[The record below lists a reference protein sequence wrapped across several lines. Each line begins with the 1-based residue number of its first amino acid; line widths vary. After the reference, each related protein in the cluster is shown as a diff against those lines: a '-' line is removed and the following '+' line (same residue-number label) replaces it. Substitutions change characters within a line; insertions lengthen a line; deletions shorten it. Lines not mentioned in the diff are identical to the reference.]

1 MAASNIEQFDEIAGK
16 TFAMLYEAFPIP
28 IELPLEEYTVH
39 GSASEDRG
47 DGVEAMTEEA
57 SLIMASWSW
66 LVEADYIDA
75 NVQDDIGL
83 KEAVLSAKGIS
94 ILKSMALPYTLTLGY
109 RLTTA
114 IAEGDQDQ
122 IRTLASMAIGF
133 GINAL
138 K

>member
-1 MAASNIEQFDEIAGK
+1 MPIDIA
-16 TFAMLYEAFPIP
+16 
-28 IELPLEEYTVH
+28 LEEYTVH

-47 DGVEAMTEEA
+47 DGIEAMTEEA

-83 KEAVLSAKGIS
+83 KEAVLSSKGIS
-94 ILKSMALPYTLTLGY
+94 ILKSMALPHTLTLGY

-114 IAEGDQDQ
+114 IDEGDHDKV
-122 IRTLASMAIGF
+122 RTFASMAIGF

>member
-1 MAASNIEQFDEIAGK
+1 MTTSNIEQFDMIAGK
-16 TFAMLYEAFPIP
+16 TFAALYQAFPMP
-28 IELPLEEYTVH
+28 IDIALEEYTVH

-47 DGVEAMTEEA
+47 DGIEAMTEEA

-83 KEAVLSAKGIS
+83 KEAVLSAKGLS
-94 ILKSMALPYTLTLGY
+94 ILKSMPSPFTTPIGE
-109 RLTTA
+109 RLISA
-114 IAEGDQDQ
+114 IQENHEYN
-122 IRTLASMAIGF
+122 IKTLASMALSV

>member
-1 MAASNIEQFDEIAGK
+1 
-16 TFAMLYEAFPIP
+16 
-28 IELPLEEYTVH
+28 
-39 GSASEDRG
+39 
-47 DGVEAMTEEA
+47 MTEEA

-94 ILKSMALPYTLTLGY
+94 ILKSMAMPYTLTLGY

-114 IAEGDQDQ
+114 IDEGDLC
-122 IRTLASMAIGF
+122 INNEFYYFAAWFLCCLLATQVSKTEQYPMKVKM
-133 GINAL
+133 L
-138 K
+138 

>member
-1 MAASNIEQFDEIAGK
+1 MTTSNIEQFDMIAGK
-16 TFAMLYEAFPIP
+16 TFAALYQAFPMP
-28 IELPLEEYTVH
+28 IDIALEEYTVH

-47 DGVEAMTEEA
+47 DGIEAMTEEA

-66 LVEADYIDA
+66 LVEEDYIDA

-83 KEAVLSAKGIS
+83 KEAVLSAKGLS
-94 ILKSMALPYTLTLGY
+94 ILKSMPSPFTTPIGE
-109 RLTTA
+109 RLISA
-114 IAEGDQDQ
+114 IQENHEYN
-122 IRTLASMAIGF
+122 IKTLASMALSV

>member
-1 MAASNIEQFDEIAGK
+1 MAASNIEQFDMIAGK
-16 TFAMLYEAFPIP
+16 TFAALYQAFPMP
-28 IELPLEEYTVH
+28 IDIALEEYTVH

-47 DGVEAMTEEA
+47 DGIEAMTEEA

-109 RLTTA
+109 RLTAA
-114 IAEGDQDQ
+114 IDEGDQDKV
-122 IRTLASMAIGF
+122 RTFASMAIGF
-133 GINAL
+133 GINDL